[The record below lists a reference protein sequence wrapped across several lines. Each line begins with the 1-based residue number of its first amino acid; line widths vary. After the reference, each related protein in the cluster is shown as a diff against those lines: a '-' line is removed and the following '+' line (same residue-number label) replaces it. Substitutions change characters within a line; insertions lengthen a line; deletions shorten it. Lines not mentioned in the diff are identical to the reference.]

1 MLASPIVAALRE
13 WTFKAEAL
21 SLAASQIRSYS
32 ISPCLNLEEQPA
44 GVCLDQ
50 DPDNSQFV
58 KVVLPTSSGEEQ
70 ILSRDF
76 LEWFRGF
83 TDGEG
88 CFIIHHPAGKV
99 NSFIFNFKIE
109 LHKDD
114 VKVLYF
120 IQSILRI
127 GSVHTYRSAAN
138 FVVSTQDEIKVIVD
152 IFSKFKLNSTKH
164 LDFLAFRKGFLLY
177 VKDNSHKARREI
189 KAELIKTGSEINRKR
204 TDYNMPEIHEYNITS
219 NWLLGFTEA
228 DGSFYYDSSSGALS
242 FAIEQKG
249 NEALLKAIQD
259 FLHNL
264 VEDPAVGSKAN
275 QVGWVF
281 VKPSKSGI
289 FRLIVRRTDSLESV
303 LIPLFDGLTWHSK
316 KYLDYCDWKT
326 ILMIRKRG
334 LHYLTEGETLIE
346 LILQQMN
353 NNRLST
359 ADKPG
364 VDRAQLL
371 LKIDELL
378 SLPIDTNYEIID
390 GKTFIKSLNR
400 FRIDQGSV
408 AVELVEDSGNI
419 IQSFNSYI
427 DCAKFL
433 GVTGTTISN
442 RAKKGTQFK
451 FKGKSAY
458 IRKV

>member
-1 MLASPIVAALRE
+1 
-13 WTFKAEAL
+13 
-21 SLAASQIRSYS
+21 
-32 ISPCLNLEEQPA
+32 
-44 GVCLDQ
+44 
-50 DPDNSQFV
+50 
-58 KVVLPTSSGEEQ
+58 
-70 ILSRDF
+70 
-76 LEWFRGF
+76 
-83 TDGEG
+83 
-88 CFIIHHPAGKV
+88 
-99 NSFIFNFKIE
+99 
-109 LHKDD
+109 
-114 VKVLYF
+114 
-120 IQSILRI
+120 
-127 GSVHTYRSAAN
+127 
-138 FVVSTQDEIKVIVD
+138 
-152 IFSKFKLNSTKH
+152 
-164 LDFLAFRKGFLLY
+164 
-177 VKDNSHKARREI
+177 
-189 KAELIKTGSEINRKR
+189 
-204 TDYNMPEIHEYNITS
+204 
-219 NWLLGFTEA
+219 
-228 DGSFYYDSSSGALS
+228 
-242 FAIEQKG
+242 
-249 NEALLKAIQD
+249 
-259 FLHNL
+259 
-264 VEDPAVGSKAN
+264 
-275 QVGWVF
+275 
-281 VKPSKSGI
+281 
-289 FRLIVRRTDSLESV
+289 
-303 LIPLFDGLTWHSK
+303 
-316 KYLDYCDWKT
+316 
-326 ILMIRKRG
+326 MIRKRG